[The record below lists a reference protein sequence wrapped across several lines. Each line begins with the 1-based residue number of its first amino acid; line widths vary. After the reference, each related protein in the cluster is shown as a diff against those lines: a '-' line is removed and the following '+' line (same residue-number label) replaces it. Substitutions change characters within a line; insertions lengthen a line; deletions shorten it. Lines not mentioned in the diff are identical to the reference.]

1 MRIQESSPSK
11 FSGRLE
17 IDLDLEQKLKDP
29 EQREKTFIPKPPSL
43 KPQEALNIIKEEK
56 SQHE

>member
-1 MRIQESSPSK
+1 
-11 FSGRLE
+11 LE

-56 SQHE
+56 SQLE